1 MESLNIQRL
10 IAKGESDVLEFK
22 SSFGKDV
29 IETIC
34 AFANHKGGTVLVGV
48 AEGGK
53 VVGVTC
59 GVESIQNWVNEIKQ
73 NTMPSIIPDIA
84 LSRT

>member
-1 MESLNIQRL
+1 MTMQQQIE
-10 IAKGESDVLEFK
+10 KGESDVLEFK
-22 SSFGKDV
+22 TSFGKDV
-29 IETIC
+29 IETVC
-34 AFANHKGGTVLVGV
+34 AFANHKGGKILIGV
-48 AEGGK
+48 FKDGK

-84 LSRT
+84 LSLT